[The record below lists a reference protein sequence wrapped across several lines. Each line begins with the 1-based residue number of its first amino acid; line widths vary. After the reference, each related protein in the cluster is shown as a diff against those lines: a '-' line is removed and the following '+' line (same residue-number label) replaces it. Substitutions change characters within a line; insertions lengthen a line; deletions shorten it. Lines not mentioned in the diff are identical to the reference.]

1 MTTTKKKKPD
11 VRAGIAVRIFLKDK
25 RGGEYVRRSP
35 QELYDAATKV
45 IKRRIGVN
53 RRGIEFRNPRR
64 AAA

>member
-35 QELYDAATKV
+35 QELYDAATRV
-45 IKRRIGVN
+45 IERRIGVN
-53 RRGIEFRNPRR
+53 RRGVEFRNPQQEV
-64 AAA
+64 A